1 MAEPTPEP
9 GEWSRLYQAAIR
21 VKEMAPW
28 NWMTESDLFGVENP
42 ETGELGFVSVM
53 GTLGEHYAIA
63 VYSGPEGLYGFW
75 ALYDAGPSAA
85 PEEVLEIAQLQAS
98 FEDRGVLT
106 DKDRD
111 LIKELGLKFRGRQA
125 WPMFRSYRPGYFP
138 WYLEASEV
146 RFLTHVLE
154 QTVDV
159 APRVVNHPELLDPTD
174 DEHYLVRVCREENGA
189 STWEDQVVE
198 VPEPEPPTIAIPMDV
213 ESLKRLKRLRRTQV
227 TLEMDF
233 FLFPARIGERG
244 ERPHYLY
251 TLMIV
256 DTRTGIVLG
265 HELLEAEPTV
275 AEMYGKVPLTV
286 VHHLLGMKMLPTGVR
301 VRTAKLFR
309 LLQLLQEDLGFELEC
324 KSFMPTLDMAKD
336 FLMGRFG

>member
-1 MAEPTPEP
+1 MAYSTPELD
-9 GEWSRLYQAAIR
+9 EWSRLYQAAIR

-28 NWMTESDLFGVENP
+28 DWMTESDLFGVENP

-63 VYSGPEGLYGFW
+63 VYPGPEGLYGFW
-75 ALYDAGPSAA
+75 ALYDAGTSAA

-98 FEDRGVLT
+98 FEDRDVLT
-106 DKDRD
+106 DRDRG

-125 WPMFRSYRPGYFP
+125 WPMFRGYRPGYFP
-138 WYLEASEV
+138 WYLEAPEV

-174 DEHYLVRVCREENGA
+174 DEHYLVRVCREDEGV
-189 STWEDQVVE
+189 STWEDRVVE
-198 VPEPEPPTIAIPMDV
+198 IPEPEPPDMPIPMDV
-213 ESLKRLKRLRRTQV
+213 ELLKGLRGLPRTQV

-256 DTRTGIVLG
+256 DTRTGLVLG
-265 HELLEAEPTV
+265 HEMLKTEPTV
-275 AEMYGKVPLTV
+275 AAMYGKVPLTV
-286 VHHLLGMKMLPTGVR
+286 VRHLLGMKMRPTRVR

-309 LLQLLQEDLGFELEC
+309 LLQRLQEDLGFELEC
-324 KSFMPTLDMAKD
+324 SSFMPTLDVAKD